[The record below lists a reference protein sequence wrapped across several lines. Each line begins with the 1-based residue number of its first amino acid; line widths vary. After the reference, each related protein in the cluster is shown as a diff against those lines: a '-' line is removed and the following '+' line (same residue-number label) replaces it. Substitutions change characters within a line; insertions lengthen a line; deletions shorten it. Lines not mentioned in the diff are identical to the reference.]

1 MNGCCANSRATCCT
15 TPYATCRQA
24 AGIDSELAQRLFQP
38 FSAGN
43 ARSGSGLGLAICHE
57 IVQTLGGAIELRNIY
72 RQGIVCGLHAHVAFP
87 MQPDTGKHPA
97 PRAQ

>member
-1 MNGCCANSRATCCT
+1 
-15 TPYATCRQA
+15 
-24 AGIDSELAQRLFQP
+24 
-38 FSAGN
+38 
-43 ARSGSGLGLAICHE
+43 
-57 IVQTLGGAIELRNIY
+57 VQTLGGAIELRNIY